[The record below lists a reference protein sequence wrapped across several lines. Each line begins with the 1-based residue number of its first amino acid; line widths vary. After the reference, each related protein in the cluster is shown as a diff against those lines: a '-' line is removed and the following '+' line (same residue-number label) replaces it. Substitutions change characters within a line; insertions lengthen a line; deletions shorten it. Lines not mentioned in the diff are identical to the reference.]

1 MAALPAKQ
9 YDRTGV
15 THTPPSVRSRVTL
28 PTPCVAAASV
38 PKNSLAFRRTRMRV
52 SAVDHSAAR
61 GPQVAETDGTPR
73 YRKSKPPKG
82 ANGSGAS
89 NSRNTRPN
97 GKTRKR
103 GALRDTIQTGVS
115 ADEPNHPV
123 PPASE
128 NDKETKGA
136 SAVGHNQD
144 QPVVKTTMPTVIRAD
159 VSPDALADTY
169 ADMRPPIARSTAPM
183 PKKPLGPRGA
193 RGALGSTL
201 RMELTVQK
209 NEGSEPRIQVRPTG
223 LSHAELFDTAEEIVD
238 GSADLQDGSTT
249 LQEGPKRSRKPTQPG
264 FAPAFPDPSARPLRG
279 TQSTHNPD
287 PRVFEHTQRRGS
299 DIDPGSLPP
308 RNSVPSMSTTGNRP
322 RRPRRPGERTLIMT
336 ARNKKGGSKRDWVF
350 VVLLVAALGLTA
362 SMFLSQQT
370 PAEEVVD
377 ASAYEDDSQAQPDEQ
392 DPFAQTTLR
401 PWKGQ
406 GQAQAAAQKQSDTN
420 ALTARE
426 PAPSANT
433 VQATELRTQPSGAE
447 VLAGD
452 AVVGSTPVRVARGS
466 TDMVYVLRLAGHE
479 SKVVR
484 VGPHSPASIL
494 VELGRLAPPPE
505 APAVDPAAA
514 AAPSGND

>member
-1 MAALPAKQ
+1 M
-9 YDRTGV
+9 
-15 THTPPSVRSRVTL
+15 
-28 PTPCVAAASV
+28 
-38 PKNSLAFRRTRMRV
+38 
-52 SAVDHSAAR
+52 
-61 GPQVAETDGTPR
+61 AETDGTPR
-73 YRKSKPPKG
+73 FPKSKTPKG

-89 NSRNTRPN
+89 TNRNTRPN
-97 GKTRKR
+97 GKSRKR
-103 GALRDTIQTGVS
+103 AALRDTLQTGVS
-115 ADEPNHPV
+115 ADEPQPV
-123 PPASE
+123 VTPPTDA
-128 NDKETKGA
+128 A
-136 SAVGHNQD
+136 SAIDHSQD
-144 QPVVKTTMPTVIRAD
+144 TSVVKTTMPTVIRAD
-159 VSPDALADTY
+159 VSSDALADTY
-169 ADMRPPIARSTAPM
+169 ADMRAPIARSTAPM
-183 PKKPLGPRGA
+183 PKRPLGPRGA

-223 LSHAELFDTAEEIVD
+223 QLNHAELFDTDQNSMDAPD
-238 GSADLQDGSTT
+238 GSSELRDGLNT
-249 LQEGPKRSRKPTQPG
+249 LQQGPKRSRKPTQPG

-279 TQSTHNPD
+279 GHGTLNGAAAAADQ
-287 PRVFEHTQRRGS
+287 RILEHTQRRGS

-308 RNSVPSMSTTGNRP
+308 RGSAPSMSTTGNRP

-336 ARNKKGGSKRDWVF
+336 ARKKSGSKRDWVF

-362 SMFLSQQT
+362 SMFLSQQS

-377 ASAYEDDSQAQPDEQ
+377 AAAYEDDPQAQPDEQ

-406 GQAQAAAQKQSDTN
+406 AADQKQSDTN
-420 ALTARE
+420 ALTAHE
-426 PAPSANT
+426 PSPAANT
-433 VQATELRTQPSGAE
+433 IQATELRTQPSGAE

-494 VELGRLAPPPE
+494 VELGRLVPPDL
-505 APAVDPAAA
+505 PADAPAAA
-514 AAPSGND
+514 PAATSGN